1 MIKLRD
7 HQQKAVELARRLPH
21 LALFFDAGTG
31 KTGAMIRI
39 LAEHFNKRKGICK
52 TLIFAPISVCQQ
64 WQNEA
69 PRFSGIPGETFHI
82 MTGPGKVRVS
92 RMEQILLDKPNAIV
106 VTNYEAVQIKGF
118 YELLLKWSPEVV
130 VLDESHRI
138 KDSQS
143 KRAKAIYPLCHA
155 ASRRFLL
162 TGTPIVNSLLDI
174 FGQYKALDPSIFG
187 GGFWSFKNKFFYDKN
202 AGKQF
207 AYPDWAPHPWAAEQ
221 IGKALAASSLQAKR
235 EDCLDLPPLTA
246 IPVPVELSSQQKKAY
261 DEMRKDFMTEVK
273 GLVTSSEF
281 EMVKT
286 LRMQQML
293 AGFSQPDE
301 REDPIWFDDVP
312 RLDALL
318 DTIDSLGKE
327 KAIIWTVF
335 RPTYARLAKE
345 LEKRSYKF
353 AMLTGE
359 QSYKEKMEA
368 KEAFVNGDAQFLI
381 ANPAAAGEG
390 IDGLQIAKYA
400 LYYMRGYSL
409 LHYMQ
414 SLARNYRS
422 GSEKHDKVVH
432 YHYFAK
438 GTLDEVIA
446 YALHNKQDVAAT
458 VLKWA
463 QGSNFSLDLAKSQE

>member
-1 MIKLRD
+1 
-7 HQQKAVELARRLPH
+7 
-21 LALFFDAGTG
+21 
-31 KTGAMIRI
+31 
-39 LAEHFNKRKGICK
+39 
-52 TLIFAPISVCQQ
+52 
-64 WQNEA
+64 
-69 PRFSGIPGETFHI
+69 
-82 MTGPGKVRVS
+82 
-92 RMEQILLDKPNAIV
+92 
-106 VTNYEAVQIKGF
+106 
-118 YELLLKWSPEVV
+118 
-130 VLDESHRI
+130 
-138 KDSQS
+138 
-143 KRAKAIYPLCHA
+143 
-155 ASRRFLL
+155 
-162 TGTPIVNSLLDI
+162 
-174 FGQYKALDPSIFG
+174 
-187 GGFWSFKNKFFYDKN
+187 
-202 AGKQF
+202 
-207 AYPDWAPHPWAAEQ
+207 
-221 IGKALAASSLQAKR
+221 
-235 EDCLDLPPLTA
+235 
-246 IPVPVELSSQQKKAY
+246 
-261 DEMRKDFMTEVK
+261 MRKDFMTEVK